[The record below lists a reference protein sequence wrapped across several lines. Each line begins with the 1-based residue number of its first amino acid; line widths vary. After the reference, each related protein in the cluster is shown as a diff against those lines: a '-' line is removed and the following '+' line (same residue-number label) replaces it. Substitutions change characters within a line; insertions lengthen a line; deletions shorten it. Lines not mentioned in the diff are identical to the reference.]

1 MKRIALEQVAT
12 THALA
17 EVATQNRI
25 AAIRLARDLDLSW
38 EAIGAAMGMSRQ
50 TAQKRFGHAVEDP
63 PPPRPIVG
71 GLTPSR

>member
-17 EVATQNRI
+17 ETAIANRL
-25 AAIRLARDLDLSW
+25 AAIRLARDIGVSW
-38 EAIGAAMGMSRQ
+38 EAIGEAMGMSRQ
-50 TAQKRFGHAVEDP
+50 TVQKRFRHIVDDP
-63 PPPRPIVG
+63 PSPI